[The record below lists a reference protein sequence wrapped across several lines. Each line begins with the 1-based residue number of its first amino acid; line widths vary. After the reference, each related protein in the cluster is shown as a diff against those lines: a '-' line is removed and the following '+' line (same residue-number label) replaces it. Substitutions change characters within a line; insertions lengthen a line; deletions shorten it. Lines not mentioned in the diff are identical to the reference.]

1 MMTDQLS
8 RREIMEQ
15 RSYSRRFPEAQRSL
29 MAFTNDDGTDVL
41 KIDVEYE
48 WEPIGCGDGR
58 VMCSKPKMP
67 EHFHASDENMR
78 IDIAD
83 QVGHWHGVKI
93 KVENVEFL

>member
-29 MAFTNDDGTDVL
+29 MAFTNDEGDDVL
-41 KIDVEYE
+41 HIDVEYE
-48 WEPIGCGDGR
+48 WEPLGCGDGR
-58 VMCSKPKMP
+58 VMCAKPKMP